1 MLEKNK
7 IFSLLA
13 DPIQNAIR
21 DRGFPGPTEP
31 QKKAIPLILEGKNV
45 LLISPTAS
53 GKTEAALLP
62 TLSKFI
68 SNNKNVSGIKILYI
82 TPLRAL
88 NRDMLERV
96 EWWCNLLDVKV
107 AVRHGDTDTAERTR
121 QSKDPPDMLITTP
134 ETLQAILTGRIL
146 KKHLQEV
153 RFVIVDEVH
162 ELAENK
168 RGSQLA
174 LALERLRWIIKKDFQ
189 LIGLSATIGTPEEV
203 GSFLVGTDREV
214 EIIKVSLARKTSLKI
229 LYPKPNPSD
238 YRLSSKLYAHPDV
251 TARLRVMRDLIENH
265 QSIILFTNTRSLAE
279 VLTSRFKVWDTDFP
293 ISIHHGSLSKPAR
306 ISAEKGFKNG
316 DLKALVATSSLEL
329 GLDIGSIDFVIQ
341 YMSPRQ
347 VTRLIQRIGRSG
359 HSIGRLA
366 EGTVLTMDADD
377 TLEALV
383 IAKRAYE
390 EKLEPVM
397 IPDKPFDVLTHQIVG
412 LLMQKSK
419 WMFDEILEIFRK
431 AYPYRNLS
439 KKELESVL
447 IYMHSR
453 FPRLAWISSEDQIIL
468 RPKITRALYHYYF
481 GKLSMIPDQKQF
493 LVIDESTDSP
503 IGVLDEAF
511 VAEYGGFNTK
521 FIIRGSPWKMTMMSG
536 DKIFARS
543 IKDPTGAIPSWIG
556 EEIPVPFEIAKE
568 VGQIRASIEK
578 GIEKGKDKKEIVDE
592 LAKIYPSDEITIQ
605 RAIEETLEQIMQ
617 GHPIPSDKQIII
629 EDVKDYIIINAHF
642 GTSVNRTLARLLAH
656 VLSEQVGH
664 MVGIQQDPYRIIIQ
678 TDGFFNSDN
687 VSRALADLANVKI
700 EDLIKQASLKSGLFK
715 RRMIQVAKRAGAIS
729 KRIKRSR
736 GISLNRLLKSFEGT
750 VILDEALKE
759 TYSKDLDLPNTLIIL
774 EEIKLGK
781 IGIATIKARKGITP
795 ITRIGL
801 ERISRRTDLIPP
813 EKIERILIE
822 ATEAR
827 ILNEYKTIVC
837 TNCWNQVKITQIKEL
852 PDRISCSKCSKPTIG
867 MANESKETI
876 NKIIQKSKAH
886 LSSKEKNLLENIL
899 ETSNL
904 IKEYGKVAACVL
916 SGKRIEISDA
926 YEILNQVSEISPDLF
941 KLIMKAEKEALTK
954 GFW

>member
-1 MLEKNK
+1 
-7 IFSLLA
+7 
-13 DPIQNAIR
+13 
-21 DRGFPGPTEP
+21 
-31 QKKAIPLILEGKNV
+31 
-45 LLISPTAS
+45 
-53 GKTEAALLP
+53 
-62 TLSKFI
+62 
-68 SNNKNVSGIKILYI
+68 
-82 TPLRAL
+82 
-88 NRDMLERV
+88 
-96 EWWCNLLDVKV
+96 
-107 AVRHGDTDTAERTR
+107 
-121 QSKDPPDMLITTP
+121 
-134 ETLQAILTGRIL
+134 
-146 KKHLQEV
+146 
-153 RFVIVDEVH
+153 
-162 ELAENK
+162 
-168 RGSQLA
+168 
-174 LALERLRWIIKKDFQ
+174 
-189 LIGLSATIGTPEEV
+189 
-203 GSFLVGTDREV
+203 
-214 EIIKVSLARKTSLKI
+214 
-229 LYPKPNPSD
+229 
-238 YRLSSKLYAHPDV
+238 
-251 TARLRVMRDLIENH
+251 
-265 QSIILFTNTRSLAE
+265 
-279 VLTSRFKVWDTDFP
+279 
-293 ISIHHGSLSKPAR
+293 
-306 ISAEKGFKNG
+306 
-316 DLKALVATSSLEL
+316 
-329 GLDIGSIDFVIQ
+329 
-341 YMSPRQ
+341 
-347 VTRLIQRIGRSG
+347 
-359 HSIGRLA
+359 
-366 EGTVLTMDADD
+366 MDADD

-397 IPDKPFDVLTHQIVG
+397 IPDRPFDVLTHQIVG
-412 LLMQKSK
+412 LLMQRSK
-419 WMFDEILEIFRK
+419 WMFDEILEILRK

-453 FPRLAWISSEDQIIL
+453 FPRLAWISAEDQIVL
-468 RPKITRALYHYYF
+468 RPKTTRALYHYYF
-481 GKLSMIPDQKQF
+481 GKLSMITDQKQF

-556 EEIPVPFEIAKE
+556 EEIPVPFEIARE

-578 GIEKGKDKKEIVDE
+578 GIKKGKDKQEIVDE
-592 LAKIYPSDEITIQ
+592 LAKIYPSNEITIQ

-617 GHPIPSDKQIII
+617 GHPIPSDEQIII
-629 EDVKDYIIINAHF
+629 EDVKDYIIINAHL

-687 VSRALADLANVKI
+687 VSRVLADLASIKI

-759 TYSKDLDLPNTLIIL
+759 TYSKDLDLPNTLIIF
-774 EEIKLGK
+774 EEIRLGK
-781 IGIATIKARKGITP
+781 ISIATIKANKDITP

-813 EKIERILIE
+813 EKIERILIK

-852 PDRISCSKCSKPTIG
+852 PDKISCSNCSKPTIG
-867 MANESKETI
+867 MANESEETI

-904 IKEYGKVAACVL
+904 IKEYGKVAVYAL